1 MKLEALTPTKR
12 QQLSLLDAGPR
23 DSGDRGVTQSWQG
36 AHTTTCTPWAG
47 PALRPCLLAP
57 VVKLVNYQR
66 SSYVRKTFKIK
77 DFFCSHAN
85 KCLVRMNAQLRGSVA
100 FPHQMQDAKNSFL
113 Y

>member
-1 MKLEALTPTKR
+1 MKLEALTPTRR

-23 DSGDRGVTQSWQG
+23 DSGDGVTWRWQG
-36 AHTTTCTPWAG
+36 AHATTCTQWAG
-47 PALRPCLLAP
+47 PALRPHLLAP

-66 SSYVRKTFKIK
+66 SSCVRKACRIK
-77 DFFCSHAN
+77 DFFYGHAN

-100 FPHQMQDAKNSFL
+100 FPYQMQDAKNSFL